1 MKEGRRYRT
10 EHLEMIWQP
19 NTLNCPRLGLVVPKY
34 RSTAV
39 ARNRLRRRLRE
50 VWRTDVQADQ
60 GSLDLVVRAKPA
72 AYRASLGVL
81 RDELLGWRDTLA
93 AGS

>member
-1 MKEGRRYRT
+1 MREGRRYRT

-50 VWRTDVQADQ
+50 LWRTDVQGEQ
-60 GSLDLVVRAKPA
+60 GSQDLVIRAKPA
-72 AYRASLGVL
+72 AYHASPGVL
-81 RDELLGWRDTLA
+81 RDELLGWRDGLTA
-93 AGS
+93 ES

>member
-1 MKEGRRYRT
+1 
-10 EHLEMIWQP
+10 MIWQP

-39 ARNRLRRRLRE
+39 ARNQLRRRLRE
-50 VWRTDVQADQ
+50 LWRTNVQAEQ
-60 GSLDLVVRAKPA
+60 GNLDLVVRAKPA
-72 AYRASLGVL
+72 AYHAAPGVL